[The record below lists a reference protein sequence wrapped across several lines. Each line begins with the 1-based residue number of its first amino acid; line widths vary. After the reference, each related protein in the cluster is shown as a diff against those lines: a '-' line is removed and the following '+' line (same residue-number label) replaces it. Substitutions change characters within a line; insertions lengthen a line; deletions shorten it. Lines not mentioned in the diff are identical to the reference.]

1 VLRKLGLIY
10 SGGSPMRMFI
20 VDDSEILRSRLVQ
33 MLSEIKGIEIVGEA
47 GFVRD
52 AVKEIKKLNPDIAI
66 LDMKM
71 PDGSGIDI
79 ITAMKKDKMTTRII
93 IFTNYPYLQYR
104 KRCLDAGADFFFYK
118 ATEFEKLV
126 DVLKRLLLRP
136 KKSQERTSLNG

>member
-1 VLRKLGLIY
+1 
-10 SGGSPMRMFI
+10 MRLFI

-71 PDGSGIDI
+71 ADGSGIDI
-79 ITAMKKDKMTTRII
+79 LSAIKKDNMTTRVI

-104 KRCLDAGADFFFYK
+104 KKCLDAGADFFFYK
-118 ATEFEKLV
+118 ATELGKLM
-126 DVLKRLLLRP
+126 DLLKRLQLRQE
-136 KKSQERTSLNG
+136 KS

>member
-1 VLRKLGLIY
+1 
-10 SGGSPMRMFI
+10 MRMFI

-33 MLSEIKGIEIVGEA
+33 LLSEIEGIEVVGEA

-52 AVKEIKKLNPDIAI
+52 AVRDIKKLNPDVAI

-71 PDGSGIDI
+71 MDGSGIDI
-79 ITAMKKDKMTTRII
+79 LTAMRKDKMTTKAI

-118 ATEFEKLV
+118 ATDLDKLMEA
-126 DVLKRLLLRP
+126 LKRLLLRQ
-136 KKSQERTSLNG
+136 KKS